1 MFFKKT
7 FIIKII
13 LYLLIAEYLKEWNQY
28 DWTHIFSI
36 LHIHYKNDQTREIFT
51 IYLKLAEKLE
61 YSEENQKIVEK
72 FRLRLTNIETI
83 NKVSTSLVKNIFLS
97 NSFDAN
103 AKKKIQKWVK
113 SNYPDSKI
121 SLKEFY

>member
-1 MFFKKT
+1 MIFKKT
-7 FIIKII
+7 FILKII
-13 LYLLIAEYLKEWNQY
+13 LYLLIAKYLKEWNQY

>member
-13 LYLLIAEYLKEWNQY
+13 LYLLIAKYLKEWNQY

>member
-1 MFFKKT
+1 MFLKKT

-13 LYLLIAEYLKEWNQY
+13 LYLLIAKYLKEWNQY

-72 FRLRLTNIETI
+72 FRLRLTDIETI
-83 NKVSTSLVKNIFLS
+83 NKVSTSLVKNIFLY

>member
-13 LYLLIAEYLKEWNQY
+13 LYLLIAKYLKEWNQY

-103 AKKKIQKWVK
+103 AKKKYK
-113 SNYPDSKI
+113 NG
-121 SLKEFY
+121 

>member
-13 LYLLIAEYLKEWNQY
+13 LYLLIAKYLKEWNQY

-113 SNYPDSKI
+113 SNYPDIKI